1 MQQALD
7 ALKLVYEQA
16 DFSNGVT
23 DPTGTMDEGKVV
35 IGGIVSDAIAALEAE
50 LAKPEQESEAYR
62 YAKRL
67 AEFIWAK
74 HYKEE
79 SPDWTPLPDVLG
91 VLTQIDN
98 MTCGLELAKTEQEP
112 VRWFQQFGD
121 APPRQDERER
131 IKQEYNPYEIGK
143 RLQKEGYGIS
153 DIGIR
158 VKCDADIEQALQGYC
173 DQIKV
178 QA

>member
-1 MQQALD
+1 MNERIKELARQAKPNPNLIWED
-7 ALKLVYEQA
+7 
-16 DFSNGVT
+16 
-23 DPTGTMDEGKVV
+23 
-35 IGGIVSDAIAALEAE
+35 AE
-50 LAKPEQESEAYR
+50 LER
-62 YAKRL
+62 F
-67 AEFIWAK
+67 AE
-74 HYKEE
+74 
-79 SPDWTPLPDVLG
+79 LV
-91 VLTQIDN
+91 
-98 MTCGLELAKTEQEP
+98 
-112 VRWFQQFGD
+112 
-121 APPRQDERER
+121 RQDERER

>member
-1 MQQALD
+1 MNER
-7 ALKLVYEQA
+7 LKELAEQA
-16 DFSNGVT
+16 GIYYRTTSDEFCEADKDGV
-23 DPTGTMDEGKVV
+23 P
-35 IGGIVSDAIAALEAE
+35 LEMMERFAE
-50 LAKPEQESEAYR
+50 L
-62 YAKRL
+62 
-67 AEFIWAK
+67 
-74 HYKEE
+74 
-79 SPDWTPLPDVLG
+79 V
-91 VLTQIDN
+91 
-98 MTCGLELAKTEQEP
+98 
-112 VRWFQQFGD
+112 
-121 APPRQDERER
+121 RQDERER

>member
-1 MQQALD
+1 MKYALISQRQMIEIESAFETKRLFATVKD
-7 ALKLVYEQA
+7 IETIDKALKILHLLK
-16 DFSNGVT
+16 F
-23 DPTGTMDEGKVV
+23 
-35 IGGIVSDAIAALEAE
+35 SDAVEITGAE
-50 LAKPEQESEAYR
+50 LAKPE
-62 YAKRL
+62 
-67 AEFIWAK
+67 
-74 HYKEE
+74 
-79 SPDWTPLPDVLG
+79 
-91 VLTQIDN
+91 
-98 MTCGLELAKTEQEP
+98 
-112 VRWFQQFGD
+112 RWFQQFGD

-178 QA
+178 QS